1 MCHNAAVTPMNVSTM
16 VRDSNKGQ
24 KTVDGLSG
32 RSRWVFDQKYIR
44 ATQEVIA
51 MEGKP
56 SARRLLELEE
66 RFAKLE
72 PSIPDGSQ
80 EEKK

>member
-1 MCHNAAVTPMNVSTM
+1 
-16 VRDSNKGQ
+16 
-24 KTVDGLSG
+24 
-32 RSRWVFDQKYIR
+32 
-44 ATQEVIA
+44 

>member
-1 MCHNAAVTPMNVSTM
+1 
-16 VRDSNKGQ
+16 
-24 KTVDGLSG
+24 
-32 RSRWVFDQKYIR
+32 
-44 ATQEVIA
+44 

-66 RFAKLE
+66 PFAKLE

-80 EEKK
+80 KEAFSVPPRVRQLYLEEKK